1 MEAVIRGQG
10 GRIIA
15 NLKENPIRN
24 IARYSRQ
31 QEEDS
36 NMVTKFLVKNSLR
49 TYTENCVA
57 FRVKGTNIY
66 LTKNL
71 YGDDV
76 SRIISSILAHTP
88 LLTDIIP
95 LIVD

>member
-1 MEAVIRGQG
+1 
-10 GRIIA
+10 
-15 NLKENPIRN
+15 
-24 IARYSRQ
+24 
-31 QEEDS
+31 
-36 NMVTKFLVKNSLR
+36 MVTKFLVENSLR

-66 LTKNL
+66 LTRNL
-71 YGDDV
+71 YGDYV

-95 LIVD
+95 LIVDYKIDRE